1 MGPLWTVGLQALQ
14 TRLDTPAIPWKALVN
29 ALLWGVYVFETYVS
43 WRQYRMYSRTAPPPA
58 LAGHVSA
65 DDFRKSQRYGRD
77 KMRFSMVSD
86 AVMHVVSLVSVN
98 YNASAHMW
106 GWGGELLRW
115 LRVAPSEQ
123 ALSAAHMLVTT
134 VCYLPLKL
142 VLEAYRAFVIEARHG
157 FNKQTWGTF
166 GMDHVKQLLLSVVL
180 GAPLVAL
187 LVSVIR
193 WAGDAFVV
201 YTVLLVLAVTLFGSV
216 IFPTFIQPLFNT
228 LTPVPEG
235 RLRDRVTALATSL
248 RFPLKHLYVIDGS
261 KRSSHSN
268 AYFYGVVPGGSKHI
282 VLYDTLI
289 EHSTPAEIEAVLA
302 HELGHWSYSHPVKMM
317 AVSYVQIAALLTL
330 FTAFIHNASL
340 YEAFGFR
347 GPPLPVWIGLE
358 LFSLVLHPLDALL
371 QFGMHAMTRQM
382 EYAADAFAVRL
393 PRPQGADDAKTY
405 QELLQSSLIKLQVHN
420 LSTMHHDALFS
431 AYHHSHPTLPERLAA
446 IERAAKTE

>member
-14 TRLDTPAIPWKALVN
+14 ARLDTPAIPWKALVN

-43 WRQYRMYSRTAPPPA
+43 WRQYRMYRRTAPPPA

-166 GMDHVKQLLLSVVL
+166 GMDHVKQLLLSVAL

-187 LVSVIR
+187 FVSVIR

-201 YTVLLVLAVTLFGSV
+201 YL
-216 IFPTFIQPLFNT
+216 
-228 LTPVPEG
+228 
-235 RLRDRVTALATSL
+235 
-248 RFPLKHLYVIDGS
+248 
-261 KRSSHSN
+261 
-268 AYFYGVVPGGSKHI
+268 
-282 VLYDTLI
+282 
-289 EHSTPAEIEAVLA
+289 
-302 HELGHWSYSHPVKMM
+302 
-317 AVSYVQIAALLTL
+317 
-330 FTAFIHNASL
+330 
-340 YEAFGFR
+340 
-347 GPPLPVWIGLE
+347 
-358 LFSLVLHPLDALL
+358 
-371 QFGMHAMTRQM
+371 
-382 EYAADAFAVRL
+382 
-393 PRPQGADDAKTY
+393 
-405 QELLQSSLIKLQVHN
+405 SLIH
-420 LSTMHHDALFS
+420 
-431 AYHHSHPTLPERLAA
+431 
-446 IERAAKTE
+446 I